1 MQLPR
6 SLTEE
11 ALKKSLI
18 PGSVLIFEVEFTDK
32 ARALKR
38 LIVVSNDNDALVL
51 MLTTTSN
58 LFLNRNYRKDDIYLK
73 AGQEPA
79 FEKETL
85 VQMNRIIEE
94 PVHKMQEIYSQGKM
108 KISKP
113 ISAGLL
119 NKIYSAIEK
128 SELIEQKYIQRILK
142 HKPA

>member
-6 SLTEE
+6 HLTEE
-11 ALKKSLI
+11 ALKKSLV
-18 PGSVLIFEVEFTDK
+18 PGSVLIFEVEFPDK

-38 LIVVSNDNDALVL
+38 LIVVSNDNETLVL

-73 AGQEPA
+73 AGQEVA

-113 ISAGLL
+113 VSAGLL
-119 NKIYSAIEK
+119 NKIYAVIEK

-142 HKPA
+142 HRQG